1 MDEVSPAASE
11 HGPPRPDLSESLATA
26 RARGFVGRAAE
37 ITTFAD
43 AMGGVSRDRVLFVH
57 GPGGIGKTTLLD
69 ALARLARQADRSVVH
84 LDAHDVE
91 ASAAAVAALVGATVA
106 DPTGHAPARP
116 REQPDVLLVDAYELF
131 EPLDRWFREELLPA
145 RPGGSVTVLA
155 GRSRPR
161 TAWTVDPGW
170 RSLLRVLE
178 LGALDPAESDALL
191 ATFGVERSRRD
202 GMARLAHGSPLAL
215 ALVAE
220 ACADGPV
227 PESLAGAPQVVAELC
242 RLIVD
247 DVPDHDHRRGLA
259 TCAHATRMTQ
269 DLLARVV
276 GDRAEE
282 VWQWLVTRPYVRQ
295 GAVGLFL
302 HDVVREVFES
312 ELAHRS
318 PDAYSILHT
327 TVRDYFLQ
335 RLVDPTEP
343 HPDRAAA
350 EILLLH
356 RRSPLA
362 STTTTLRRGGVLSV
376 ITAGPEERQEVL
388 ALIAAGEG
396 QASADLARRWL
407 AEQPGGLYCVRS
419 QDGVLGF
426 SVQVYLP
433 VAGTLAVDD
442 PVAAAVLRAVDDHGA
457 LRPGERVH
465 INRFAGAAGRYQGDP
480 LQLLVNGVACILEW
494 SRRPAAWT
502 VIAPYASDQ
511 YGAYFEYLGMSPI
524 VREVVGDHEVVGYG
538 WDRRR
543 FSISAFFEMAA
554 RRELTGETGPPP
566 PELLR
571 PIPLSRSDFDTAIRA
586 ALVDLDRP
594 DRLARSP
601 LLGTALADT
610 DGSGDPGDGVALRD
624 TLLAAMGSLGSE
636 RRGAEHRRVLERTY
650 ARGAPSQEVAAELLG
665 LPFSTYR
672 RHLGQA
678 QVRLVELLWSVEIG
692 ERPPLGAAAGR
703 DVTGAPGVPAP
714 TGEEVGND

>member
-1 MDEVSPAASE
+1 MFEVSPTASE
-11 HGPPRPDLSESLATA
+11 HGPPRPDLSESLSRA

-37 ITTFAD
+37 ITTFAEALD
-43 AMGGVSRDRVLFVH
+43 GVSRDRVLFVH

-69 ALARLARQADRSVVH
+69 AFARRARQAGPSVVH

-91 ASAAAVAALVGATVA
+91 ASAAAVTALLGGPPGV
-106 DPTGHAPARP
+106 APAGLDQ
-116 REQPDVLLVDAYELF
+116 QPDVLLVDGYELF
-131 EPLDRWFREELLPA
+131 DPLDRWFREELLPA
-145 RPGGSVTVLA
+145 RPAGSVTVLA

-170 RSLLRVLE
+170 RSLLRVVE
-178 LGALDPAESDALL
+178 LGALDPDESDDLL
-191 ATFGVERSRRD
+191 AALGVERSRRD

-227 PESLAGAPQVVAELC
+227 PESLADAPQVVTELC

-247 DVPDHDHRRGLA
+247 DVPDSAHRRGLA
-259 TCAHATRMTQ
+259 TCAHATRTTQ

-276 GDRAEE
+276 GHRAEE
-282 VWQWLVTRPYVRQ
+282 VWEWLVTRPYVRQ

-302 HDVVREVFES
+302 HDVVREAFES

-318 PDAYSILHT
+318 PDAYSALHT

-335 RLVDPTEP
+335 RLVDPAEP

-362 STTTTLRRGGVLSV
+362 ATTTTLRRGGVLSV
-376 ITAGPEERQEVL
+376 VTAGPEERQEVL

-396 QASADLARRWL
+396 QASADLAERWL
-407 AEQPGGLYCVRS
+407 AEQPAGLYCVRS

-442 PVAAAVLRAVDDHGA
+442 PVAAAVLRAVEEHGA

-465 INRFAGAAGRYQGDP
+465 VNRFAGAAGRYQGDP

-502 VIAPYASDQ
+502 FIAPFATDL
-511 YGAYFEYLGMSPI
+511 YGPYFEYLGMSPI
-524 VREVVGDHEVVGYG
+524 VREVVGGHELVGYG

-543 FSISAFFEMAA
+543 FSIPAFFEMAA

-571 PIPLSRSDFDTAIRA
+571 PMPLSRTAFDAAVRA
-586 ALVDLDRP
+586 ALLDLDRP
-594 DRLARSP
+594 DRLGHSP
-601 LLGTALADT
+601 LLGTALADPGAT
-610 DGSGDPGDGVALRD
+610 RDPGDAGVTLRD
-624 TLLAAMGSLGSE
+624 TLLAAIRSLGSE
-636 RRGAEHRRVLERTY
+636 KRGAEHRRVLERTY
-650 ARGAPSQEVAAELLG
+650 AKGAPTQEVAAELLD

-672 RHLGQA
+672 RHLAQA
-678 QVRLVELLWSVEIG
+678 QERLVELLWSVEIG
-692 ERPPLGAAAGR
+692 ERPPLGAP
-703 DVTGAPGVPAP
+703 GAPAPAG
-714 TGEEVGND
+714 GEVDND